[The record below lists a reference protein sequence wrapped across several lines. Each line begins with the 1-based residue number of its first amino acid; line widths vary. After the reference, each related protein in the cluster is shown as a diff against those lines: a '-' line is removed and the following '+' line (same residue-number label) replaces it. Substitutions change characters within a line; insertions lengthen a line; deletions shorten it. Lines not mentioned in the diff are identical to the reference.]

1 VAQLLAQPKEEEEEE
16 EEEEE
21 FTTEIEIKEFSFIT
35 IGSIDYDGNISS
47 TSPFSFIDCDW
58 PRILK

>member
-1 VAQLLAQPKEEEEEE
+1 MAQLLAQPKEE

>member
-1 VAQLLAQPKEEEEEE
+1 MAQLLAQPKEE

-47 TSPFSFIDCDW
+47 TSPFSFFDCDW

>member
-1 VAQLLAQPKEEEEEE
+1 MAQLLAQPKEE

-35 IGSIDYDGNISS
+35 IGSIDYDGKISS